1 MYDCIVQA
9 LGTLPAGVELIEVLE
24 EAAEAEVA
32 EVMAAMPR
40 KGDQLSAQDM
50 VAAGEA
56 WSGPLCAPSVGSE
69 CQLWSL
75 SMRSEMS
82 CHRARR
88 GSYPTAQLSGDRLG
102 LWPTFR
108 RCWGLHCFEEA
119 AEALG

>member
-56 WSGPLCAPSVGSE
+56 WVWPPMCPF
-69 CQLWSL
+69 CW
-75 SMRSEMS
+75 
-82 CHRARR
+82 
-88 GSYPTAQLSGDRLG
+88 LG
-102 LWPTFR
+102 VPIVEPVTII
-108 RCWGLHCFEEA
+108 
-119 AEALG
+119 

>member
-56 WSGPLCAPSVGSE
+56 WVWL
-69 CQLWSL
+69 
-75 SMRSEMS
+75 
-82 CHRARR
+82 
-88 GSYPTAQLSGDRLG
+88 PTCPFCRLRV
-102 LWPTFR
+102 LTMEPVDNI
-108 RCWGLHCFEEA
+108 
-119 AEALG
+119 